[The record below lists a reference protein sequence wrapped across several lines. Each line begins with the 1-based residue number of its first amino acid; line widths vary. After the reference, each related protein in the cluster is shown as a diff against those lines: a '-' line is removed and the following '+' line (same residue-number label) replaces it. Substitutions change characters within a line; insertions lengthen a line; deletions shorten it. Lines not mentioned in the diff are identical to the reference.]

1 MLEIV
6 RVAIFADPGRTR
18 QQLVV
23 ALHVAERRARDDGT
37 VEIGPLV
44 HRRSDQHAAVGATGA
59 GDLARLANA
68 GANPLLPDRLAHVAP
83 ALAALHHRAPVPGR
97 AISTPPHAN

>member
-44 HRRSDQHAAVGATGA
+44 HRRADQHAAVGATGD

-68 GANPLLPDRLAHVAP
+68 GADQMLR
-83 ALAALHHRAPVPGR
+83 HRVEIVERSEEHTSELQSLMRNSYAFF
-97 AISTPPHAN
+97 